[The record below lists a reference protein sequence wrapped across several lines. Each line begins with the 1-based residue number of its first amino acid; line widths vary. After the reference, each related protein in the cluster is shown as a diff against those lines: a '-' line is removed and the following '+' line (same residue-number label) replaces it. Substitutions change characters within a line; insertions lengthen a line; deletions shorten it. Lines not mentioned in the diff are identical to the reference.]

1 VDHLDLASVRKF
13 SYDSINKI
21 RHKPN
26 SNKHLFC
33 LFNFVSVRLAKITKI
48 WRTLMTLN
56 PRQRQLLEV
65 VRKRGTISVEE
76 LAQQLDVT
84 PQTVRRDVKHMELA
98 RLLARYHGGVG
109 LPSSVENIDYTQRQI
124 LNNDAKQRIA
134 AAVAARVPPGSS
146 LLINI
151 GTTTEAVAHALMRH
165 KGLHVV
171 TNNLNVATILSD
183 NPDCEVIVTG
193 GLVRSRDRGIVGEAT
208 IDFIRQF
215 KVDISIIG
223 VSSIEADGTL
233 RDFDSREVKV
243 AQAIIDQGREVW
255 LVADS
260 DKFGRQALVR
270 MAHLSQINVL
280 FTDAAPPDELVAVLK
295 AAQVTVVVAT

>member
-1 VDHLDLASVRKF
+1 
-13 SYDSINKI
+13 
-21 RHKPN
+21 
-26 SNKHLFC
+26 
-33 LFNFVSVRLAKITKI
+33 
-48 WRTLMTLN
+48 MTLN
-56 PRQRQLLEV
+56 PRQRELLLL
-65 VRKRGTISVEE
+65 VRKLGTVSVEE

-84 PQTVRRDVKHMELA
+84 PQTVRRDVKQMELA

-109 LPSSVENIDYTQRQI
+109 LPSSVENIDYSQRQI
-124 LNNDAKQRIA
+124 LNIAAKRRIA
-134 AAVAARVPPGSS
+134 AEVAARVPAGSS

-151 GTTTEAVAHALMRH
+151 GTTTEEVARALSRH

-171 TNNLNVATILSD
+171 TNNLNVATILAD

-193 GLVRSRDRGIVGEAT
+193 GLVRGRDRGIVGEAT

-243 AQAIIDQGREVW
+243 AQAIIEQAREVW

-260 DKFGRQALVR
+260 DKFGRQAMVR
-270 MAHLSQINVL
+270 MAHLSQIDIL
-280 FTDAAPPDELVAVLK
+280 FTDAPPPSALAAVLRD
-295 AAQVTVVVAT
+295 AQVKVVVVS